1 MDFDNWTNR
10 NVDADRRK
18 RLLAGYL
25 VGLVTVGSLGT
36 ALAISSERVQEE
48 APEEDVMNV
57 QLQPEPEPEPEAE
70 PEPEPEPAHRAPPE
84 QMLRGPVM
92 PTITTPTAIPD
103 DAPKETET
111 ETSLNPYASGDP
123 FQYAG
128 QGGTGRVAAK
138 KVVVAAPV
146 AAPVAV
152 PKGPERMT
160 AGTTPPK
167 AISGGGKSEYPAAA
181 RAAGIE
187 GKVVVKYVV
196 TVNGDPEQIQAVSG
210 PEALRAACEATVR
223 GTKFS
228 PAMRDGHPVEV
239 VRTKACSFKLS
250 T

>member
-57 QLQPEPEPEPEAE
+57 QLQPEPEAE
-70 PEPEPEPAHRAPPE
+70 PEPEPEPAHATPPE

-103 DAPKETET
+103 DAPKETEA
-111 ETSLNPYASGDP
+111 EANLNNPYASGDP

-146 AAPVAV
+146 AAPVAP

-181 RAAGIE
+181 KAAGIE